1 MALGEYLPVAA
12 GNFIVAT
19 PVKSYPHDP
28 AKGTLI
34 LLLWIF
40 SMLIAFYSFTRSDV
54 GGKY

>member
-1 MALGEYLPVAA
+1 MALQYLPVAA

-40 SMLIAFYSFTRSDV
+40 FSMLIAFYSFTRSDV

>member
-40 SMLIAFYSFTRSDV
+40 FLC
-54 GGKY
+54 